1 MCGLTL
7 QDFDRLRPEEFE
19 AIMDAAVQDREQ
31 QQRGAW
37 ERMRI
42 AAAISVQPY
51 AKHSI
56 TPAELVPLPWD
67 KEANQAP
74 PPRQTL
80 TDEEIYKR
88 YKQAEQEFLNNGKTG
103 NI

>member
-1 MCGLTL
+1 M

-19 AIMDAAVQDREQ
+19 AVAEAAVQDREQ
-31 QQRGAW
+31 QMRGEW

-51 AKHSI
+51 AKHTIS
-56 TPAELVPLPWD
+56 PAELVPLPWD
-67 KEANQAP
+67 KADSPQNTAPEA
-74 PPRQTL
+74 L
-80 TDEEIYKR
+80 TDEEIYRR
-88 YKQAEQEFLNNGKTG
+88 YKQAEQEFLTHGKTG